1 MATYKNLQLI
11 KQWAALNTSHEIE
24 KLLDLFTPDAI
35 YDDVPLGI
43 VTRSRAE
50 LKGLFE
56 ATYIAAPDWKAT
68 IVSAMADEELG
79 AAEWVMSGTHLG
91 DFPGFPKSGKS
102 LSVRAA
108 AIVRFADGRI
118 SHWSD
123 FWSLST
129 FKEQLGFA

>member
-1 MATYKNLQLI
+1 MATHRNLQLI

-35 YDDVPLGI
+35 YEDVPLEI

-50 LKGLFE
+50 LRGLFE
-56 ATYIAAPDWKAT
+56 ATYNAAPDWKAT
-68 IVSAMADEELG
+68 IVSAMADDEHG

-91 DFPGFPKSGKS
+91 DFPGFPKSGRS

-108 AIVRFADGRI
+108 AIVRFKNGGI
-118 SHWSD
+118 SRWTD

-129 FKEQLGFA
+129 FKQQLGFE